1 MATFALWP
9 AGKKDTLY
17 QASVLFVLVFA
28 YFFMHGCLGFVL
40 FLVLYMFSFIIV
52 SQVFG
57 WEGWVFCTSREIG
70 WEDRFWNDP

>member
-57 WEGWVFCTSREIG
+57 
-70 WEDRFWNDP
+70 